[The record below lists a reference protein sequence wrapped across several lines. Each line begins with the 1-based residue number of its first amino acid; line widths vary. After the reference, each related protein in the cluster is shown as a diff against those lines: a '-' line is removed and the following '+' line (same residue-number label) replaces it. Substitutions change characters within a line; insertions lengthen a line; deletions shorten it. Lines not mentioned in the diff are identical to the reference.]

1 LAAGSHRTLQRHT
14 GGALTGNAI
23 RPTSDNVFR
32 DVDAGEMMRGMLWA
46 RMGTVGALPL
56 ALLMMGGYAAEPAW
70 AGAPPPA
77 VVVPVAPQ
85 PTPSCEEWQ
94 TVTQVPVSPPP
105 SRAGDGPSRSARPT
119 APMIS
124 VCRNAPPTPFKAP
137 RWDPETVVGGARLV
151 EPGVVVD
158 LSAAVP
164 APPEV
169 LDVSYVLADLDTGEI
184 LAAKAPH
191 AWLRPAS
198 TLKTLTALTL
208 LPRLDP
214 KAVVTATDEHVG
226 ANGTRAGMIAGNP
239 YPVASLF
246 EAMLMQSAN
255 DAAYG
260 LADAAGGYDKT
271 LGLMNA
277 VAKEIGAHDT
287 LALDPSGLDEPG
299 QRSSAYDLA
308 LIGRA
313 AMRLPQF
320 REHITKRDAVFPGG
334 TDARTGTTYD
344 PFHIPNINAL
354 LWNYDGAIGIKP
366 GRTNRAQ
373 HTFIGAATRGDR
385 TLIVTQL
392 GSTSGS
398 WEPTAALLDWGFA
411 HADDVSPVGRLVE
424 PGEAAPPRE
433 QAASVPGAPTTDTG
447 TPGPLPA
454 AAGQAVSAQ
463 EGNDPAPTATVVAVA
478 VSGLGLLLLWGT
490 RRRRS

>member
-1 LAAGSHRTLQRHT
+1 MVA
-14 GGALTGNAI
+14 
-23 RPTSDNVFR
+23 R
-32 DVDAGEMMRGMLWA
+32 DVDAGEVMRGMLRA
-46 RMGTVGALPL
+46 RLVTLAVVPL
-56 ALLMMGGYAAEPAW
+56 ALLMMGGYAAQPAW
-70 AGAPPPA
+70 AESLPPA
-77 VVVPVAPQ
+77 VVAPLGPQ
-85 PTPSCEEWQ
+85 PSPSCEEWQ
-94 TVTQVPVSPPP
+94 TVTHVPVSPRPP
-105 SRAGDGPSRSARPT
+105 RTGDAPSRSASPT
-119 APMIS
+119 VAMTA
-124 VCRNAPPTPFKAP
+124 VCRNAAPTPFKAP
-137 RWDPETVVGGARLV
+137 RWDRESVVGGARLA
-151 EPGVVVD
+151 EAGVVVD
-158 LSAAVP
+158 LPTGVP

-214 KAVVTATDEHVG
+214 KAVVTATDDHVG

-271 LGLMNA
+271 LELMNA
-277 VAKEIGAHDT
+277 VAKQVGAHDT
-287 LALDPSGLDEPG
+287 VALDPSGLDEPG

-313 AMRLPQF
+313 AMQLPDF
-320 REHITKRDAVFPGG
+320 RRYITLRDAVFPGG

-354 LWNYDGAIGIKP
+354 LANYDGAIGIKP

-373 HTFIGAATRGDR
+373 HTFVGAATREGR

-398 WEPTAALLDWGFA
+398 WEATAALLDWGFA
-411 HADDVSPVGRLVE
+411 HAGGVTPVGRLVE
-424 PGEAAPPRE
+424 PGEAQPPRE
-433 QAASVPGAPTTDTG
+433 QAASASATPITDTG
-447 TPGPLPA
+447 TPGPASA
-454 AAGQAVSAQ
+454 AADQAVSAQ
-463 EGNDPAPTATVVAVA
+463 EEKGPAPTATVVAVA
-478 VSGLGLLLLWGT
+478 ASGLGLLVLWGT
-490 RRRRS
+490 RRRRR